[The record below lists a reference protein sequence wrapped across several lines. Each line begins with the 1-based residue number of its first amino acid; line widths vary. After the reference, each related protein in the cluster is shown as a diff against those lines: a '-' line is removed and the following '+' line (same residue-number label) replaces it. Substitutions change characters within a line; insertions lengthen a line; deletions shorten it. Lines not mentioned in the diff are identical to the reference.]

1 MAKTTQFLLLLH
13 RNFLFGGL
21 LEMLKKKIVVFAMA
35 ACFSVP
41 SISQASL
48 LSWIP
53 GPGALVKLTRLWDRL
68 PGAHPA
74 RPAARSHQKQ
84 GCGMD
89 PNGTLLCGG

>member
-1 MAKTTQFLLLLH
+1 
-13 RNFLFGGL
+13 
-21 LEMLKKKIVVFAMA
+21 MLKNKIVVFAMA
-35 ACFSVP
+35 ACLSVP
-41 SISQASL
+41 TLSQASP

-53 GPGALVKLTRLWDRL
+53 GPGALVKLAQFWDRL

-89 PNGTLLCGG
+89 PNGAPLCGPAPTQATAPVETGL